1 MMTMF
6 AMMTM
11 TVTRIVW
18 IIGENVGDDDNDDN
32 DNDDNADDD
41 DNVCNDDNDGHQD
54 SLDNR

>member
-1 MMTMF
+1 MTIF

-18 IIGENVGDDDNDDN
+18 IIGENDGDYDNA
-32 DNDDNADDD
+32 NDDNADDD
-41 DNVCNDDNDGHQD
+41 DNFCNDDNDGHPD